1 MKNLELSAL
10 KIAIRCLI
18 KEMVYGWPVE
28 TVIDSTTKNKND
40 NEFGD
45 RRDPKNPNLR
55 LPKGLNTR
63 DKINL

>member
-1 MKNLELSAL
+1 MKNLELSTL

-40 NEFGD
+40 NEFKD
-45 RRDPKNPNLR
+45 RRDPKNR
-55 LPKGLNTR
+55 L
-63 DKINL
+63 